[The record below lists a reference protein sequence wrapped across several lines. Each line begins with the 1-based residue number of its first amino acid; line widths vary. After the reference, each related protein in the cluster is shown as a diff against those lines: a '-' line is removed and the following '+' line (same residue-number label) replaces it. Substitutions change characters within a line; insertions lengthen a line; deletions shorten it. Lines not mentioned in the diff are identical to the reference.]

1 VNSEII
7 QEILDQYGDHA
18 TNSVFERSFYTR
30 DLAPVPALLVSP
42 LFKTLPDMVIRPADT
57 EEVAGVMKM
66 AFKHTIPVTPRA
78 GGSTVYFNSVP
89 INKGILM
96 DLNLLKGVVAVDEA
110 AMTVTVRPATT
121 WIELDRYLNSKGL
134 APKSFP
140 SSTPAATIGGWF
152 CMMGYGIGSL
162 KYGSLLS
169 QVRSIE
175 VVSPEG
181 EVRHLTRETKPS
193 LEWFVA
199 SEGTLGVI
207 TQLEVEVRKQNKM
220 KHVLLQFPDPVKMRS
235 TMQTII
241 NAAAVPYN
249 VHFTDQECLKAM
261 HAMGIAPGNLANGY
275 LLAVDY
281 EGSDQELQ
289 QAQAIMDKIT
299 EKNQSVNLI
308 PQETAE
314 QEWEEKFKAMR
325 LKRGGPSL
333 LGAEIWLPIKN
344 LPQYLGDVHK
354 MSQGYKLNLFSYG
367 HVVTPEYATV
377 MTTFNADETHTIRYI
392 INLSLVKKL
401 HDIGYHY
408 GGCPYGVG
416 LWNAPMVGRI
426 HEPSELSELRKRKH
440 DLDRKG
446 IMNPG
451 KVYRAPFILNPF
463 NYALAMNVLAGV
475 RKVFGKGW

>member
-1 VNSEII
+1 MNTETV
-7 QEILDQYGDHA
+7 QEILDQYGDQA
-18 TNSVFERSFYTR
+18 TDSLFERSFYTR
-30 DLAPVPALLVSP
+30 DLAPVPALLVGP
-42 LFKTLPDMVIRPADT
+42 LFKTLPDIVIRPANT
-57 EEVAGVMKM
+57 AEVADIIKT
-66 AFKHTIPVTPRA
+66 ASRYNIPVTPRA

-96 DLNLLKGVVAVDEA
+96 DLNLLKGVIAVDEA
-110 AMTVTVRPATT
+110 AMTVTVKPATT
-121 WIELDRYLNSKGL
+121 WIELERYLSSKGL
-134 APKSFP
+134 ASKSFP

-162 KYGSLLS
+162 KFGSLLS

-175 VVSPEG
+175 VVTPEG
-181 EVRHLTRETKPS
+181 ELRCLTRDTQPS
-193 LEWFVA
+193 LEWFAA
-199 SEGTLGVI
+199 SEGTLGIV
-207 TQLEVEVRKQNKM
+207 TQLDVEIRRQNKM
-220 KHVLLQFPDPVKMRS
+220 KHFLLQFPDPIEMRS
-235 TMQTII
+235 MMQAII
-241 NAAAVPYN
+241 NAAEVPFN
-249 VHFTDQECLKAM
+249 MHFTDQECLKGMKAL
-261 HAMGIAPGNLANGY
+261 GIAPDNLDNGY

-281 EGSDQELQ
+281 EGSDQELE
-289 QAQAIMDKIT
+289 QAEEIIQTIT
-299 EKNQSVNLI
+299 EKNQSVTLLPMEI
-308 PQETAE
+308 AE
-314 QEWEEKFKAMR
+314 LEWEEKFKAMR

-344 LPQYLGDVHK
+344 LPEYLADVQK
-354 MSQGYKLNLFSYG
+354 MSRSYNLNLFSYG

-377 MTTFNADETHTIRYI
+377 MTTFNADEMYTIRYI

-426 HEPSELSELRKRKH
+426 HEPSELNKLKKIKS
-440 DLDRKG
+440 DLDQKG

-463 NYALAMNVLAGV
+463 NYALAMDVLAGV